1 MLSKMA
7 QPLITKD
14 DLYGDL
20 TKNRI
25 VDLKSIAKHFGLR
38 LSGTKPELIQ
48 RITHFRKEGD
58 AATTI
63 QRHVRGWFVRTWMLL
78 KGGSKRG
85 ACVNDTDFYTMDP
98 LDEIPFTEYIEYA
111 DSTGVRYGFNVRSL
125 YYLLSKMKK
134 FDNPYTREDMKP
146 GLGERFIRLIRLT
159 NVVFPENTII
169 APEDKVVEVITNQE
183 LERRRLNGLFINID
197 AMGHYTSA
205 DWLIQLSNPELIMFL
220 TRLWYI
226 WVKQT
231 AALRHLICPG
241 INPFHTAEMVNM
253 REQTREENCAMIVR
267 IGELLI
273 GSAAEE
279 EHRNI
284 GAMYFM
290 TALTVVSRAAR
301 NQMPWLYDNFFV
313 LVS

>member
-7 QPLITKD
+7 RPLITTKD
-14 DLYGDL
+14 LDDDL

-25 VDLKSIAKHFGLR
+25 VDLKNIAKQLGLR
-38 LSGTKPELIQ
+38 VSGTKPELIQ
-48 RITHFRKEGD
+48 RITHFKKESDG
-58 AATTI
+58 AATI
-63 QRHVRGWFVRTWMLL
+63 QRHVRGWFARSWMLL
-78 KGGSKRG
+78 KGGAKRG
-85 ACVNDTDFYTMDP
+85 TCVNDTDFYTMDP
-98 LDEIPFTEYIEYA
+98 LDEIPFAEYIEYA

-146 GLGERFIRLIRLT
+146 TLGERFIRLIRLT

-241 INPFHTAEMVNM
+241 INPFHAAEMVNM

-273 GSAAEE
+273 GSAPEE

-313 LVS
+313 LIS

>member
-7 QPLITKD
+7 RPLITKK

-25 VDLKSIAKHFGLR
+25 VDLKNIAKHFGLR
-38 LSGTKPELIQ
+38 LSGTKPELIH

-63 QRHVRGWFVRTWMLL
+63 QRHVRGHFARSWMFL
-78 KGGSKRG
+78 KGAAKRSV
-85 ACVNDTDFYTMDP
+85 CVNDTDFYTMDP
-98 LDEIPFTEYIEYA
+98 LDEIPYTEYIEYS

-146 GLGERFIRLIRLT
+146 GLGERFIRLIRLI

-169 APEDKVVEVITNQE
+169 APEDKVVEVITNHE

-205 DWLIQLSNPELIMFL
+205 DWLIQLSNPELIMFV
-220 TRLWYI
+220 TRLYYI

-231 AALRHLICPG
+231 AALRNLICPG
-241 INPFHTAEMVNM
+241 INPFQMAETVSM

-267 IGELLI
+267 IGELLV

-279 EHRNI
+279 DHRNL

-290 TALTVVSRAAR
+290 TALTVVSRPAR

-313 LVS
+313 LIS

>member
-7 QPLITKD
+7 RPLITKK

-25 VDLKSIAKHFGLR
+25 VDLKNIAKHFGLR
-38 LSGTKPELIQ
+38 LSGTKPELIH

-63 QRHVRGWFVRTWMLL
+63 QRHVRGHFARSWMFL
-78 KGGSKRG
+78 KGGAKRG

-98 LDEIPFTEYIEYA
+98 LDEIPYTEYIEYS
-111 DSTGVRYGFNVRSL
+111 DGTGVRYGFNVRSL

-169 APEDKVVEVITNQE
+169 APEDKVVEVITNHE

-205 DWLIQLSNPELIMFL
+205 DWLIQLSNPELIMFV
-220 TRLWYI
+220 TRLYYI

-231 AALRHLICPG
+231 AALRNLICPG
-241 INPFHTAEMVNM
+241 ISPFQIAEAVSM

-267 IGELLI
+267 IGELLV

-279 EHRNI
+279 DHRNL

-290 TALTVVSRAAR
+290 TALTVVSRPAR

-313 LVS
+313 LIS

>member
-7 QPLITKD
+7 RPLITKK

-25 VDLKSIAKHFGLR
+25 VDLKNIAKHFGLR
-38 LSGTKPELIQ
+38 LSGTKPELIH

-63 QRHVRGWFVRTWMLL
+63 QRHVRGHFARSWMFL
-78 KGGSKRG
+78 KGGAKRG

-98 LDEIPFTEYIEYA
+98 LDEIPYAEYIEYS

-169 APEDKVVEVITNQE
+169 APEDKVVEVITNHE

-205 DWLIQLSNPELIMFL
+205 DWLIQLSNSELIMFV
-220 TRLWYI
+220 TRLYYI

-231 AALRHLICPG
+231 AALRNLICPG
-241 INPFHTAEMVNM
+241 ISPFQIAEAVSM

-267 IGELLI
+267 IGELLV

-279 EHRNI
+279 DHRNL

-290 TALTVVSRAAR
+290 TALTVVSRPAR

-313 LVS
+313 LIS

>member
-1 MLSKMA
+1 
-7 QPLITKD
+7 
-14 DLYGDL
+14 
-20 TKNRI
+20 
-25 VDLKSIAKHFGLR
+25 
-38 LSGTKPELIQ
+38 
-48 RITHFRKEGD
+48 
-58 AATTI
+58 
-63 QRHVRGWFVRTWMLL
+63 
-78 KGGSKRG
+78 
-85 ACVNDTDFYTMDP
+85 
-98 LDEIPFTEYIEYA
+98 
-111 DSTGVRYGFNVRSL
+111 
-125 YYLLSKMKK
+125 
-134 FDNPYTREDMKP
+134 MKP

-205 DWLIQLSNPELIMFL
+205 DWLIQLSNPELILFL

-241 INPFHTAEMVNM
+241 INPFHMAETVNM

-273 GSAAEE
+273 GSAAED
-279 EHRNI
+279 EHRNL

-290 TALTVVSRAAR
+290 TALTVVSRSAR

-313 LVS
+313 LIS

>member
-1 MLSKMA
+1 MA
-7 QPLITKD
+7 RPLITIKD
-14 DLYGDL
+14 LDDDL

-25 VDLKSIAKHFGLR
+25 VDLKNIAKQLGLR
-38 LSGTKPELIQ
+38 VSGTKPELIQ
-48 RITHFRKEGD
+48 RITHFKKESDG
-58 AATTI
+58 ATTI
-63 QRHVRGWFVRTWMLL
+63 QRHVRGWFARSWMLL
-78 KGGSKRG
+78 KGGAKRG
-85 ACVNDTDFYTMDP
+85 TCVNDTDFYTMDP
-98 LDEIPFTEYIEYA
+98 LDEIPFAEYIEYA

-146 GLGERFIRLIRLT
+146 TLGERFIRLIRLT

-241 INPFHTAEMVNM
+241 INPFHAAEMVNM

-273 GSAAEE
+273 GSAPEE

>member
-1 MLSKMA
+1 MLSKMSK
-7 QPLITKD
+7 PLITKK

-25 VDLKSIAKHFGLR
+25 VDLKNIAKHFGLR

-63 QRHVRGWFVRTWMLL
+63 QRHVRGHFARSWMFL
-78 KGGSKRG
+78 KGGAKRG

-111 DSTGVRYGFNVRSL
+111 DGTGVRYGFNVRSL

-169 APEDKVVEVITNQE
+169 SPEDKVVEVITNHE

-205 DWLIQLSNPELIMFL
+205 DWLIQLSNQELLLFV
-220 TRLWYI
+220 TRLYYI

-231 AALRHLICPG
+231 AALRNLICPG
-241 INPFHTAEMVNM
+241 ISPFQMAEAVIM
-253 REQTREENCAMIVR
+253 RNQSREENCAMIVR
-267 IGELLI
+267 IGELLV

-279 EHRNI
+279 EHRNL

-290 TALTVVSRAAR
+290 TALTVVSHPAR

-313 LVS
+313 LIS

>member
-7 QPLITKD
+7 RPLITTKD
-14 DLYGDL
+14 LDDDL

-25 VDLKSIAKHFGLR
+25 VDLKNIAKQLGLR
-38 LSGTKPELIQ
+38 VSGTKPELIH
-48 RITHFRKEGD
+48 RITHFKKESDG
-58 AATTI
+58 ATTI
-63 QRHVRGWFVRTWMLL
+63 QRHVRGWFARAWMLL
-78 KGGSKRG
+78 KGGAKRG

-98 LDEIPFTEYIEYA
+98 LDEIPFAEYIEYS
-111 DSTGVRYGFNVRSL
+111 DNTGVRYGFNVRSL

-146 GLGERFIRLIRLT
+146 TLGERFIRLIRLT

-241 INPFHTAEMVNM
+241 INPFHAAETVNM
-253 REQTREENCAMIVR
+253 RDQTREENCAMIVR

-284 GAMYFM
+284 GSMYFM
-290 TALTVVSRAAR
+290 TALTVVSRPAR

>member
-1 MLSKMA
+1 MA
-7 QPLITKD
+7 RPLITTKD
-14 DLYGDL
+14 LDDDL

-25 VDLKSIAKHFGLR
+25 VDLKNIAKQLGLR
-38 LSGTKPELIQ
+38 VSGTKPELIH
-48 RITHFRKEGD
+48 RITHFKKESDG
-58 AATTI
+58 ATTV
-63 QRHVRGWFVRTWMLL
+63 QRHVRGWFARSWMLL
-78 KGGSKRG
+78 KGAAKRG

-98 LDEIPFTEYIEYA
+98 LDEIPFAEYIEYS

-146 GLGERFIRLIRLT
+146 TLGERFIRLIRLT

-205 DWLIQLSNPELIMFL
+205 DWLIQLSNPELILFL

-241 INPFHTAEMVNM
+241 INPFHAAETVNM
-253 REQTREENCAMIVR
+253 RDQSREENCAMIVR

-279 EHRNI
+279 EHRNL

-290 TALTVVSRAAR
+290 TALTVVSRSAR

>member
-7 QPLITKD
+7 RPLITTKD
-14 DLYGDL
+14 LDDDL

-25 VDLKSIAKHFGLR
+25 VDLKNIAKQLGLR
-38 LSGTKPELIQ
+38 VSGTKPELIH
-48 RITHFRKEGD
+48 RITHFKKESDG
-58 AATTI
+58 ATTV
-63 QRHVRGWFVRTWMLL
+63 QRHVRGWFARSWMLL
-78 KGGSKRG
+78 KGAAKRG

-98 LDEIPFTEYIEYA
+98 LDEIPFAEYIEYS

-146 GLGERFIRLIRLT
+146 TLGERFIRLIRLT

-205 DWLIQLSNPELIMFL
+205 DWLIQLSNPELILFL

-241 INPFHTAEMVNM
+241 INPFHAAETVNM
-253 REQTREENCAMIVR
+253 RDQSREENCAMIVR

-279 EHRNI
+279 EHRNL

-290 TALTVVSRAAR
+290 TALTVVSRSAR

>member
-1 MLSKMA
+1 MA
-7 QPLITKD
+7 RPLITTKD
-14 DLYGDL
+14 LDDDL

-25 VDLKSIAKHFGLR
+25 VDLKNIAKQLGLR
-38 LSGTKPELIQ
+38 VSGTKPELIQ
-48 RITHFRKEGD
+48 RIIHFKKESDG
-58 AATTI
+58 AATI
-63 QRHVRGWFVRTWMLL
+63 QRHVRGWFARSWMLL
-78 KGGSKRG
+78 KGGAKRG
-85 ACVNDTDFYTMDP
+85 TCVNDTDFYTMDP
-98 LDEIPFTEYIEYA
+98 LDEIPFAEYIEYA

-146 GLGERFIRLIRLT
+146 TLGERFIRLIRLT

-241 INPFHTAEMVNM
+241 INPFHAAEMVNM

-273 GSAAEE
+273 GSAPEE

>member
-7 QPLITKD
+7 RPLITKK

-25 VDLKSIAKHFGLR
+25 VDLKNIAKHFGLR
-38 LSGTKPELIQ
+38 LSGTKPELIH

-63 QRHVRGWFVRTWMLL
+63 QRHVRGHFARSWMFL
-78 KGGSKRG
+78 KGGAKRG

-98 LDEIPFTEYIEYA
+98 LDEIPYAEYIEYS
-111 DSTGVRYGFNVRSL
+111 DRTGVRYGFNVRSL

-169 APEDKVVEVITNQE
+169 APEDKVVEVITNHE

-205 DWLIQLSNPELIMFL
+205 DWLIQLSNPELIMFV
-220 TRLWYI
+220 TRLYYI

-231 AALRHLICPG
+231 AALRNLICPG
-241 INPFHTAEMVNM
+241 ISPFQIAEAVSM

-267 IGELLI
+267 IGELLV

-279 EHRNI
+279 DHRNL

-290 TALTVVSRAAR
+290 TALTVVSRPAR

-313 LVS
+313 LIS

>member
-1 MLSKMA
+1 MA
-7 QPLITKD
+7 RPLITTKD
-14 DLYGDL
+14 LDDDL

-25 VDLKSIAKHFGLR
+25 VDLKNIAKQLGLR
-38 LSGTKPELIQ
+38 VSGTKPELIQ
-48 RITHFRKEGD
+48 RITHFKKESDG
-58 AATTI
+58 ATTI
-63 QRHVRGWFVRTWMLL
+63 QRHVRGWFARSWMLL
-78 KGGSKRG
+78 KGGAKRG
-85 ACVNDTDFYTMDP
+85 TCVNDTDFYTMDP
-98 LDEIPFTEYIEYA
+98 LDEIPFAEYIEYS

-146 GLGERFIRLIRLT
+146 TLGERFIRLIRLT

-205 DWLIQLSNPELIMFL
+205 DWLIQLSNPELILFL

-231 AALRHLICPG
+231 AVLRYSICHG
-241 INPFHTAEMVNM
+241 INPFHAAEMVNM

-313 LVS
+313 LIS

>member
-1 MLSKMA
+1 MA
-7 QPLITKD
+7 RPLITIKD
-14 DLYGDL
+14 LDDDL

-25 VDLKSIAKHFGLR
+25 VDLKNIAKQLGLR
-38 LSGTKPELIQ
+38 VSGTKPELIQ
-48 RITHFRKEGD
+48 RITHFKKESDG
-58 AATTI
+58 ATTI
-63 QRHVRGWFVRTWMLL
+63 QRHVRGWFARSWMLL
-78 KGGSKRG
+78 KGGAKRG

-98 LDEIPFTEYIEYA
+98 LDEIPFAEYIEYA

-146 GLGERFIRLIRLT
+146 TLGERFIRLIRLT

-241 INPFHTAEMVNM
+241 INPFHAAEMVNM

-273 GSAAEE
+273 GSAPEE

>member
-1 MLSKMA
+1 MA
-7 QPLITKD
+7 RPLITTKD
-14 DLYGDL
+14 LDDDL

-25 VDLKSIAKHFGLR
+25 VDLKNIAKQLGLR
-38 LSGTKPELIQ
+38 VSGTKPELIH
-48 RITHFRKEGD
+48 RITHFKKESDG
-58 AATTI
+58 ATTI
-63 QRHVRGWFVRTWMLL
+63 QRHVRGWFARAWMLL
-78 KGGSKRG
+78 KGGAKRG

-98 LDEIPFTEYIEYA
+98 LDEIPFAEYIEYS
-111 DSTGVRYGFNVRSL
+111 DNTGVRYGFNVRSL

-146 GLGERFIRLIRLT
+146 TLGERFIRLIRLT

-241 INPFHTAEMVNM
+241 INPFHAAETVNM
-253 REQTREENCAMIVR
+253 RDQTREENCAMIVR

-284 GAMYFM
+284 GSMYFM
-290 TALTVVSRAAR
+290 TALTVVSRPAR

>member
-1 MLSKMA
+1 MLSKMSK
-7 QPLITKD
+7 PLITKK

-25 VDLKSIAKHFGLR
+25 VDLKNIAKHFGLR

-58 AATTI
+58 AVTTI
-63 QRHVRGWFVRTWMLL
+63 QRYVRGHFARSWMFL
-78 KGGSKRG
+78 KGAAKRG
-85 ACVNDTDFYTMDP
+85 PCVNDTDFYTMDP

-111 DSTGVRYGFNVRSL
+111 DSTGVRYGFNIRSL

-146 GLGERFIRLIRLT
+146 TLGERFIRLIRLT
-159 NVVFPENTII
+159 NIVFPENTII
-169 APEDKVVEVITNQE
+169 SPEDKVVEVITNHE

-205 DWLIQLSNPELIMFL
+205 DWLIQLSNPELMMFV
-220 TRLWYI
+220 TRLYFI

-231 AALRHLICPG
+231 AALRHMICPG
-241 INPFHTAEMVNM
+241 ISPFQIAETVNM
-253 REQTREENCAMIVR
+253 RDQSREENCAMIVR
-267 IGELLI
+267 IGEMLV

-284 GAMYFM
+284 GSMYFM

-313 LVS
+313 LIS

>member
-7 QPLITKD
+7 RPLITTKD
-14 DLYGDL
+14 LDDDL

-25 VDLKSIAKHFGLR
+25 VDLKNIAKQLGLR
-38 LSGTKPELIQ
+38 VSGTKPELIQ
-48 RITHFRKEGD
+48 RITHFKKESDG
-58 AATTI
+58 ATTI
-63 QRHVRGWFVRTWMLL
+63 QRHVRGWFARSWMLL
-78 KGGSKRG
+78 KGGAKRG
-85 ACVNDTDFYTMDP
+85 TCVNDTDFYTMDP
-98 LDEIPFTEYIEYA
+98 LDEIPFAEYIEYS

-146 GLGERFIRLIRLT
+146 TLGERFIRLIRLT

-205 DWLIQLSNPELIMFL
+205 DWLIQLSNPELILFL

-231 AALRHLICPG
+231 AVLRYSICHG
-241 INPFHTAEMVNM
+241 INPFHAAEMVNM

-313 LVS
+313 LIS